1 MKPESNRPIT
11 IEDLLRLK
19 RAERPP
25 AEFWA
30 TFDRELRAKQLA
42 ALVGKRP
49 WWQRLP
55 AAFAGV
61 SRYRVPIG
69 ASAVLA
75 LTFLTFRT
83 YESALPALE
92 VQPQPAPVALDVATE
107 RTESSPAV
115 PTTLVAAV
123 AEAAAPVDSS
133 VIAAPESAAVVPVAT
148 IVAKSEE
155 LPPSLPIGGVPA
167 SEADRP
173 VQSPAVRYITANLA
187 AIQSSE
193 PLAGRGLLDVAT
205 GFEARAMPP
214 RVAVEPLQQM
224 TPPSDT
230 RRSRLLTAM
239 VSTASMD
246 ASMRATARAA
256 SRIEEERL
264 YDRIH
269 RFGARGDSLNVKF

>member
-25 AEFWA
+25 VEFWA

-55 AAFAGV
+55 GAFSLV

-75 LTFLTFRT
+75 LTFLTVRT
-83 YESALPALE
+83 YESPPALD
-92 VQPQPAPVALDVATE
+92 VQAQPAPVALEVAPD

-115 PTTLVAAV
+115 TTTLVAAV
-123 AEAAAPVDSS
+123 EEPAAPVDAP
-133 VIAAPESAAVVPVAT
+133 VIAPPQSADVAPVA
-148 IVAKSEE
+148 IIAAKSEE

-167 SEADRP
+167 SEADRQ

-214 RVAVEPLQQM
+214 RAAVEPLQQM